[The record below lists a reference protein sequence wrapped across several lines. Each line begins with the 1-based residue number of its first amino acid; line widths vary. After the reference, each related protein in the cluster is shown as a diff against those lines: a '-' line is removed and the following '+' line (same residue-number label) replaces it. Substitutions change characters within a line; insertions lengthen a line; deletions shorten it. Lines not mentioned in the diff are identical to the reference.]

1 MTKVASAIKEK
12 LSTIV
17 LKDYEH
23 CQFFFAAAD
32 LLSDKLKNITGLTQQ
47 EELDFNLLRDTI
59 GELGICISNIERG
72 LEEAEE
78 CYTKLVEAL
87 EK

>member
-1 MTKVASAIKEK
+1 MSKVASTVKEK
-12 LSTIV
+12 LHTIV
-17 LKDYEH
+17 TKDYEE
-23 CQFFFAAAD
+23 CQFFFAAVD
-32 LLSDKLKNITGLTQQ
+32 LLGDRLKNITELTQQ
-47 EELDFNLLRDTI
+47 EEIDFNLMRDTI

>member
-1 MTKVASAIKEK
+1 MSKVASAIKEK
-12 LSTIV
+12 LNAILT
-17 LKDYEH
+17 KDYEE

-32 LLSDKLKNITGLTQQ
+32 LLSDRLKNITELTQQ
-47 EELDFNLLRDTI
+47 EDIEFNLMRDTI

-78 CYTKLVEAL
+78 CYTRLVEAL

>member
-1 MTKVASAIKEK
+1 MSKVASAIKEK
-12 LSTIV
+12 LNKILT
-17 LKDYEH
+17 KDYEQ

-32 LLSDKLKNITGLTQQ
+32 LLSDKLKNIIELTQQ
-47 EELDFNLLRDTI
+47 EEIDFNLMRDTI
-59 GELGICISNIERG
+59 GGLGICISNIERG
-72 LEEAEE
+72 LEEVEE

>member
-1 MTKVASAIKEK
+1 MSKVASAIKEK
-12 LSTIV
+12 LHTI
-17 LKDYEH
+17 LTKDYEN

-32 LLSDKLKNITGLTQQ
+32 LLSDKLKNITELTQQ
-47 EELDFNLLRDTI
+47 EEIEFNLLRDTI

>member
-1 MTKVASAIKEK
+1 MSKVASAIKEK
-12 LSTIV
+12 LHTI
-17 LKDYEH
+17 LTKDYEE

-32 LLSDKLKNITGLTQQ
+32 LLSDKLKNITALTHQ
-47 EELDFNLLRDTI
+47 EEIEFSLLRDTI
-59 GELGICISNIERG
+59 GELGICIANIERG

>member
-1 MTKVASAIKEK
+1 MSKVASAIKER
-12 LSTIV
+12 LNTI
-17 LKDYEH
+17 LTKDYEE

-32 LLSDKLKNITGLTQQ
+32 LLSDKLKNITEMTKQ
-47 EELDFNLLRDTI
+47 EEVDFNLMRDTI

-78 CYTKLVEAL
+78 CYTRLVEAL

>member
-1 MTKVASAIKEK
+1 MAKVASAIKEK
-12 LSTIV
+12 LYTI
-17 LKDYEH
+17 LTKDYEE

-32 LLSDKLKNITGLTQQ
+32 LLGDKLKNIAGLTQQ
-47 EELDFNLLRDTI
+47 EEIDFNLLRDTI

-72 LEEAEE
+72 LAEAED
-78 CYTKLVEAL
+78 CYTKLVDAL

>member
-1 MTKVASAIKEK
+1 MSKVASAIKEK
-12 LSTIV
+12 LHTI
-17 LKDYEH
+17 LTKDYEN

-32 LLSDKLKNITGLTQQ
+32 LLSDRLKNITDLTGQ
-47 EELDFNLLRDTI
+47 EDVEFNLLRDTI

>member
-1 MTKVASAIKEK
+1 MSKVASAIKDK
-12 LSTIV
+12 LHTI
-17 LKDYEH
+17 LTKDYED

-32 LLSDKLKNITGLTQQ
+32 LLSDKLKNITELTRD
-47 EELDFNLLRDTI
+47 EEIDFDVLRDTI

-72 LEEAEE
+72 LSEAEE
-78 CYTKLVEAL
+78 CYTRLVEAL

>member
-1 MTKVASAIKEK
+1 MSKVASAIKEK
-12 LSTIV
+12 LHTI
-17 LKDYEH
+17 LTKDYEE

-32 LLSDKLKNITGLTQQ
+32 LLGDKLKTITELTQQ
-47 EELDFNLLRDTI
+47 EEIEFNLVRDTI

-78 CYTKLVEAL
+78 CYTRLVEAL

>member
-1 MTKVASAIKEK
+1 MSKVASAIKEK
-12 LSTIV
+12 LHTI
-17 LKDYEH
+17 LTKDFEE

-32 LLSDKLKNITGLTQQ
+32 LLSDKLKTITELTQQ
-47 EELDFNLLRDTI
+47 EEIEFNLVRDTI

-72 LEEAEE
+72 LDEAEE